1 MPGKPAARNTDVHL
15 CPKLLSVSPF
25 TPIHGP
31 GQVIATGSARV
42 FVNQL
47 AAAVQ
52 NDMCMC
58 VEPGN
63 MIKSGSS
70 TVFFGGQSAAR
81 QMDETTHQPGGMI
94 QTGSPNVFIGG

>member
-1 MPGKPAARNTDVHL
+1 MAAGTS
-15 CPKLLSVSPF
+15 K
-25 TPIHGP
+25 
-31 GQVIATGSARV
+31 V

-47 AAAVQ
+47 PAAVQ
-52 NDMCMC
+52 TDMCIC

-70 TVFFGGQSAAR
+70 SVFMGGQPAAR

-94 QTGSPNVFIGG
+94 QMGSPNVFIGG

>member
-1 MPGKPAARNTDVHL
+1 MPGKPAARNTDVHI
-15 CPKLLSVSPF
+15 CPKPLSSPPN
-25 TPIHGP
+25 TPHGP
-31 GQVIATGSARV
+31 GQVMATGAARV

-70 TVFFGGQSAAR
+70 SVFFGGQAAAR
-81 QMDETTHQPGGMI
+81 QLDETTHMVGGMI